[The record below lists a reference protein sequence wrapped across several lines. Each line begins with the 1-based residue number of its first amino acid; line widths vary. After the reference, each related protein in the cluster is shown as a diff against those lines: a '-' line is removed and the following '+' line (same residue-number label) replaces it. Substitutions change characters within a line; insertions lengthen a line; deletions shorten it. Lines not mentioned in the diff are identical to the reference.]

1 MPLHERAAELQ
12 RLDEMAGQAAR
23 GAGAMALV
31 TGEAGI
37 GKTALARERFR
48 RHPGLRPLCGY
59 AEPATTL
66 RPLCGYAE
74 PATTLRPLGVMQ
86 DLALA
91 TGGGFLAQA
100 VREAAPPWRLYEA
113 PLEDLAAIDGLPL
126 VWIENAQWCD
136 QATLEA
142 LRCLLRRCASR
153 RLMRV
158 ITMRSDDA
166 RTADVR
172 ERLLEAVPLD
182 HWQEIRLGRLSQATV
197 ERLAGEAGVDGREL
211 FRLTKGN
218 PLEVVSMLRWTRDS
232 VPEPLTRLALR
243 KLADLDADTAAL
255 VRLLSVHPERV
266 EAAWLQRLPQATRP
280 ARATCTAQG
289 WLVEHDGFWSFE
301 HELLRRAVRDA
312 MDPDER
318 RRYTRAVRCASSS
331 RSSGWTR

>member
-48 RHPGLRPLCGY
+48 RHPG
-59 AEPATTL
+59 L